1 LFSSKL
7 SPLRLCGVVLTI
19 VTNQAIGADI
29 PELALRAT
37 ARVTGGG
44 RSGTGFFVKL
54 PDSSPGKSS
63 TVFVTASH
71 ALEEITGPKGT
82 LILRAG
88 NEADG
93 YHRREVELPLRTG
106 EERLWMTHPTTDMAV
121 IGVTLPD
128 DVDVQPFELRQIAEA
143 KHLAEKVIRV
153 GQDVLIPCFPAQV
166 EANPAG
172 WPILRK
178 GSLATHPLT
187 PVERVPTIFV
197 DYSHFGGDSGAPVI
211 ATVNDEP
218 LVVGLVFA
226 MLRITDKSTTTFEDR
241 TIHMP
246 LGLGIAVQGPLIR
259 QTIDAWK
266 AK

>member
-1 LFSSKL
+1 
-7 SPLRLCGVVLTI
+7 
-19 VTNQAIGADI
+19 
-29 PELALRAT
+29 
-37 ARVTGGG
+37 
-44 RSGTGFFVKL
+44 
-54 PDSSPGKSS
+54 
-63 TVFVTASH
+63 
-71 ALEEITGPKGT
+71 
-82 LILRAG
+82 
-88 NEADG
+88 
-93 YHRREVELPLRTG
+93 
-106 EERLWMTHPTTDMAV
+106 
-121 IGVTLPD
+121 
-128 DVDVQPFELRQIAEA
+128 
-143 KHLAEKVIRV
+143 
-153 GQDVLIPCFPAQV
+153 
-166 EANPAG
+166 
-172 WPILRK
+172 
-178 GSLATHPLT
+178 PLT